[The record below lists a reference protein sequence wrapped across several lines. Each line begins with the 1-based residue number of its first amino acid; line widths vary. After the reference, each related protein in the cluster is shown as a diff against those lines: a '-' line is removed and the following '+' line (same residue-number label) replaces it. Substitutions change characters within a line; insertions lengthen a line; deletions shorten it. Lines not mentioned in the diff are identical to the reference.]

1 MVFSMFFVGANSSF
15 ANLGNVTMLV
25 PSGDQDGDG
34 VLDNLD
40 VDNDNDGTTDTVE
53 CSMLDLL
60 PVSASDLGLSL
71 GVSDGSL
78 SATEVDL
85 SAKWGLPSGSVLV
98 SVNGASTDSN
108 GNFRTIVNTPI
119 IFNISGLVPVIVKAH
134 HSSGIQTGAQDGI
147 VALDNVEY
155 KFVGSLSPGIVSAVN
170 NNNHYVKNTTAS
182 SNHPD
187 INVDW
192 ESQSPVTDIK
202 FYTTSTASS
211 IITLYLAPYICTDGD
226 GDGVTNE
233 DEKEDGTDATDP
245 CDFVLEHQT
254 VETSAEWKALDCDG
268 DGVTNEDEKTDGTDP
283 LNPCD
288 FVLAHQ
294 NCSPST
300 EWKNADCD
308 GDGVTNEKEKE
319 DRTDPLDPC
328 DFVLAHQN
336 CSPSTEWKNADCDGD
351 GVTNEDEKTD
361 GTDPLDPCDY
371 NPEHI
376 TLAQSGDY
384 LTADCDGDGVTN
396 EDEKE
401 DGTDPLDSC
410 DFVLAHQT
418 VVPSNTW
425 NDTDCDG
432 DGVTNEDEKDDG
444 TDPLDPCDYSPEHIT
459 LPQSGDYLTAD
470 CDGDGVTNENE
481 KEDGTDPLDPCDF
494 VLAHQTVAPS
504 NTWNDT
510 DCDGDGVTN
519 EDEKE
524 DGTDPL
530 DPCDYNPE
538 SVTLTPSVDWE
549 VLDCDNDGN
558 PNGTDPDPLVATA
571 RDDSGST
578 PAMTEVAINIL
589 ENDDYLPNNH
599 PDNLGIT
606 ALSMIGGSALG
617 TVTFDEETGFLTY
630 TPVESES
637 NTTVTIIYQVCNLI
651 PDPNVCA
658 SATVTIQVGPD
669 MDNVIDAV
677 DDSYSVDTGVSGV
690 IPDSNVLGNDTINGE
705 VVAATDVVLTSTPTD
720 ELTINEDG
728 SVSVAPG
735 TADGTYTIEYTICEA
750 ANTDNCDTGTV
761 TVQVGPDMGNVIDAV
776 DDSYSVDTD
785 VSGVIPDSNVLGND
799 TINGEVVAAADIV
812 LTSTP
817 TDELTINE
825 DGSVSVAPGTAD
837 GTYTIE
843 YTICEVANTDNCDT
857 GTVTVQV
864 GPDMGNVIDAVDDS
878 YSVDTDVSGVIPDS
892 NVLGNDTINGEVV
905 AAADIV
911 LTSTPT
917 DELTI
922 NEDGSVSVA
931 PGTADGTYTIEYTI
945 CEAAN
950 TDNCDTGTVTVQV
963 GPDMGNVIDAVD
975 DSYSVDTDV
984 SGVIPDSNVLGND
997 TINGEVVAAADIVLT
1012 STPTDELTIN
1022 EDGSVSVAPGT
1033 ADGTYTIEYTICEVA
1048 NTDNCDTGTVTV
1060 QVGPDMDNVIDAV
1073 DDSYSVDTGVSGVV
1087 PDSNVLGND
1096 TINGEVVAAANVVL
1110 TSTPTDELAI
1120 NEDGSIS
1127 VAPGTADGTYTIE
1140 YNICE
1145 VANTDN
1151 CDTGTVTVQV
1161 GPDMDNV
1168 IDALDDSYSVDTGV
1182 SGVIPDSNVLGND
1195 TINGEIVATTEVVL
1209 TSTPTDE
1216 LTINEDGSVSVAP
1229 GTADGTYT
1237 IEYTICE
1244 VANTE
1249 NCDTGTVTV
1258 QVGPDMDNVIVAV
1271 DDAYTTDTNNTGL
1284 ITGSNVLDNDTLN
1297 GDPVASTDVV
1307 LTSTPTD
1314 VLTINEDGSVSV
1326 APGTADGTYTIDY
1339 MICVAANAENCDTAT
1354 VTVIIEEGD
1363 EDEKIEVNQLVTPN
1377 SDGKNDFLFIRGVR
1391 NANNNTLKIFNR
1403 WGVSVY
1409 EGKGYNNQNNVFDGR
1424 SKARSTVTGNN
1435 YLPAGVY
1442 YYIFQYEN
1450 KQQNITDSGYIYVS
1464 K

>member
-1 MVFSMFFVGANSSF
+1 
-15 ANLGNVTMLV
+15 
-25 PSGDQDGDG
+25 
-34 VLDNLD
+34 
-40 VDNDNDGTTDTVE
+40 
-53 CSMLDLL
+53 MLDLL

-308 GDGVTNEKEKE
+308 GDGVTNEDEKE
-319 DRTDPLDPC
+319 DGTDPLDPC
-328 DFVLAHQN
+328 DFVLAHQD

-396 EDEKE
+396 EDEK
-401 DGTDPLDSC
+401 
-410 DFVLAHQT
+410 
-418 VVPSNTW
+418 
-425 NDTDCDG
+425 
-432 DGVTNEDEKDDG
+432 DDG
-444 TDPLDPCDYSPEHIT
+444 TDPLDPCDYNPEHIT

-558 PNGTDPDPLVATA
+558 PNGTDLDPLVATA

-578 PAMTEVAINIL
+578 PALTEVAINIL

-617 TVTFDEETGFLTY
+617 TVTFNEETGFLTY

-651 PDPNVCA
+651 PDPFVCA

-677 DDSYSVDTGVSGV
+677 DDNYTVNTGVSGV

-705 VVAATDVVLTSTPTD
+705 IVAATDV
-720 ELTINEDG
+720 
-728 SVSVAPG
+728 
-735 TADGTYTIEYTICEA
+735 
-750 ANTDNCDTGTV
+750 
-761 TVQVGPDMGNVIDAV
+761 
-776 DDSYSVDTD
+776 
-785 VSGVIPDSNVLGND
+785 
-799 TINGEVVAAADIV
+799 
-812 LTSTP
+812 
-817 TDELTINE
+817 
-825 DGSVSVAPGTAD
+825 
-837 GTYTIE
+837 
-843 YTICEVANTDNCDT
+843 
-857 GTVTVQV
+857 
-864 GPDMGNVIDAVDDS
+864 
-878 YSVDTDVSGVIPDS
+878 
-892 NVLGNDTINGEVV
+892 
-905 AAADIV
+905 
-911 LTSTPT
+911 
-917 DELTI
+917 
-922 NEDGSVSVA
+922 
-931 PGTADGTYTIEYTI
+931 
-945 CEAAN
+945 
-950 TDNCDTGTVTVQV
+950 
-963 GPDMGNVIDAVD
+963 
-975 DSYSVDTDV
+975 
-984 SGVIPDSNVLGND
+984 
-997 TINGEVVAAADIVLT
+997 VLT

-1073 DDSYSVDTGVSGVV
+1073 DDSYTVDTS
-1087 PDSNVLGND
+1087 
-1096 TINGEVVAAANVVL
+1096 
-1110 TSTPTDELAI
+1110 
-1120 NEDGSIS
+1120 
-1127 VAPGTADGTYTIE
+1127 
-1140 YNICE
+1140 
-1145 VANTDN
+1145 
-1151 CDTGTVTVQV
+1151 
-1161 GPDMDNV
+1161 
-1168 IDALDDSYSVDTGV
+1168 V
-1182 SGVIPDSNVLGND
+1182 SGVI
-1195 TINGEIVATTEVVL
+1195 
-1209 TSTPTDE
+1209 
-1216 LTINEDGSVSVAP
+1216 
-1229 GTADGTYT
+1229 
-1237 IEYTICE
+1237 
-1244 VANTE
+1244 
-1249 NCDTGTVTV
+1249 
-1258 QVGPDMDNVIVAV
+1258 
-1271 DDAYTTDTNNTGL
+1271 
-1284 ITGSNVLDNDTLN
+1284 
-1297 GDPVASTDVV
+1297 
-1307 LTSTPTD
+1307 
-1314 VLTINEDGSVSV
+1314 
-1326 APGTADGTYTIDY
+1326 
-1339 MICVAANAENCDTAT
+1339 
-1354 VTVIIEEGD
+1354 
-1363 EDEKIEVNQLVTPN
+1363 
-1377 SDGKNDFLFIRGVR
+1377 SD
-1391 NANNNTLKIFNR
+1391 
-1403 WGVSVY
+1403 
-1409 EGKGYNNQNNVFDGR
+1409 
-1424 SKARSTVTGNN
+1424 
-1435 YLPAGVY
+1435 
-1442 YYIFQYEN
+1442 
-1450 KQQNITDSGYIYVS
+1450 
-1464 K
+1464 

>member
-1 MVFSMFFVGANSSF
+1 MGKNYRFNIKNKKLLGFRLILALLFFGLFTSFEVFSNSLNQSNFLSDNKSVNYSNILDCGAGHMSN
-15 ANLGNVTMLV
+15 
-25 PSGDQDGDG
+25 G
-34 VLDNLD
+34 VKC
-40 VDNDNDGTTDTVE
+40 TH
-53 CSMLDLL
+53 LDLKA
-60 PVSASDLGLSL
+60 VVASDFDFPN
-71 GVSDGSL
+71 GVTDASL
-78 SATEVDL
+78 SAVNKDM
-85 SAKWGLPSGSVLV
+85 SHKWGLPEGSVMVTVSGGSTYNNGSFYIEEDTPMIFTFSGSIPIMVV
-98 SVNGASTDSN
+98 AGHSPRVAANG
-108 GNFRTIVNTPI
+108 R
-119 IFNISGLVPVIVKAH
+119 
-134 HSSGIQTGAQDGI
+134 DGI
-147 VALDNVEY
+147 IGSEGDIYNQTTVVPNGITSSN
-155 KFVGSLSPGIVSAVN
+155 VGSN
-170 NNNHYVKNTTAS
+170 YYVENTTNKPIDEGKRFFWHS
-182 SNHPD
+182 
-187 INVDW
+187 
-192 ESQSPVTDIK
+192 ESTVTQIQ
-202 FYTTSTASS
+202 FYTTANN
-211 IITLYLAPYICTDGD
+211 ITSGIGISLQPVVCVNTD
-226 GDGVTNE
+226 E
-233 DEKEDGTDATDP
+233 
-245 CDFVLEHQT
+245 
-254 VETSAEWKALDCDG
+254 
-268 DGVTNEDEKTDGTDP
+268 
-283 LNPCD
+283 
-288 FVLAHQ
+288 
-294 NCSPST
+294 
-300 EWKNADCD
+300 D

-319 DRTDPLDPC
+319 DGTDPLDPC
-328 DFVLAHQN
+328 DFVLAHQTVT
-336 CSPSTEWKNADCDGD
+336 PSSTWIADDCDGD
-351 GVTNEDEKTD
+351 GVTNGDEKTD

-384 LTADCDGDGVTN
+384 LNADCDGDGVTNEDEKTDGTDPLDPCDFVLAHQTVDPSSAWNDEDCDGDGVINEDEKNDGTDPLDPCDYNPESVTLTQNGAYLNADCDGDGVTN

-418 VVPSNTW
+418 VAPSSTW

-432 DGVTNEDEKDDG
+432 DGVTNEDEKTDG
-444 TDPLDPCDYSPEHIT
+444 TDPLDPCDY
-459 LPQSGDYLTAD
+459 L
-470 CDGDGVTNENE
+470 
-481 KEDGTDPLDPCDF
+481 
-494 VLAHQTVAPS
+494 
-504 NTWNDT
+504 
-510 DCDGDGVTN
+510 
-519 EDEKE
+519 
-524 DGTDPL
+524 
-530 DPCDYNPE
+530 PE

-549 VLDCDNDGN
+549 ILDCDNDGN

-578 PAMTEVAINIL
+578 PALTEVAINIL

-606 ALSMIGGSALG
+606 SLSMIGGSALG
-617 TVTFDEETGFLTY
+617 TVLFDEETGFLNY

-637 NTTVTIIYQVCNLI
+637 NTTVTIIYQVCNVI

-669 MDNVIDAV
+669 KDNVIDAV
-677 DDSYSVDTGVSGV
+677 DDGYGVETGVSGV
-690 IPDSNVLGNDTINGE
+690 IPGSNVLGNDTINGE
-705 VVAATDVVLTSTPTD
+705 VVAAEDV
-720 ELTINEDG
+720 
-728 SVSVAPG
+728 
-735 TADGTYTIEYTICEA
+735 
-750 ANTDNCDTGTV
+750 
-761 TVQVGPDMGNVIDAV
+761 
-776 DDSYSVDTD
+776 
-785 VSGVIPDSNVLGND
+785 
-799 TINGEVVAAADIV
+799 V

-864 GPDMGNVIDAVDDS
+864 GPDMDDVIVAVDDN
-878 YSVDTDVSGVIPDS
+878 YSVETRVSGVIPDS

-905 AAADIV
+905 AADDVI
-911 LTSTPT
+911 LTSTAT

-922 NEDGSVSVA
+922 NGDGSISIT
-931 PGTADGTYTIEYTI
+931 PGTADGIYTIEYTI
-945 CEAAN
+945 CEVAN

-963 GPDMGNVIDAVD
+963 GPDMDNVIDAVD
-975 DSYSVDTDV
+975 DTYGVETGV
-984 SGVIPDSNVLGND
+984 SGVISDSNVLGND
-997 TINGEVVAAADIVLT
+997 TINGELVAAEDVILT
-1012 STPTDELTIN
+1012 STATDELTIN

-1073 DDSYSVDTGVSGVV
+1073 DDTYGV
-1087 PDSNVLGND
+1087 
-1096 TINGEVVAAANVVL
+1096 E
-1110 TSTPTDELAI
+1110 
-1120 NEDGSIS
+1120 
-1127 VAPGTADGTYTIE
+1127 
-1140 YNICE
+1140 
-1145 VANTDN
+1145 
-1151 CDTGTVTVQV
+1151 
-1161 GPDMDNV
+1161 
-1168 IDALDDSYSVDTGV
+1168 TGV

-1195 TINGEIVATTEVVL
+1195 TINGELVSAEDVIL
-1209 TSTPTDE
+1209 TSTATDQ

-1229 GTADGTYT
+1229 GTADGIYT

-1244 VANTE
+1244 VANTD

-1271 DDAYTTDTNNTGL
+1271 DDAYTTDTDNTGL
-1284 ITGSNVLDNDTLN
+1284 ILGSNVLDNDTLN
-1297 GDPVASTDVV
+1297 GDPVAATDVV
-1307 LTSTPTD
+1307 LTSTPTA

-1326 APGTADGTYTIDY
+1326 APGTADGTYTIEY
-1339 MICVAANAENCDTAT
+1339 MICEAANAENCDTGT

>member
-1 MVFSMFFVGANSSF
+1 MENITFVKYRSILAHYFSLIAVIFVFGSASSYGNTYVYNHGEKILHEVNVNDKSNIKQNSSNEF
-15 ANLGNVTMLV
+15 WDLFSIRSLDLSRTDIDYSGVYSSNSVTQISAIPLTILDSSSAISMD
-25 PSGDQDGDG
+25 SDGDG
-34 VLDNLD
+34 VTDDKENA
-40 VDNDNDGTTDTVE
+40 DGTDPNNS
-53 CSMLDLL
+53 CDFIL
-60 PVSASDLGLSL
+60 AHQ
-71 GVSDGSL
+71 
-78 SATEVDL
+78 
-85 SAKWGLPSGSVLV
+85 
-98 SVNGASTDSN
+98 NC
-108 GNFRTIVNTPI
+108 TP
-119 IFNISGLVPVIVKAH
+119 
-134 HSSGIQTGAQDGI
+134 
-147 VALDNVEY
+147 
-155 KFVGSLSPGIVSAVN
+155 
-170 NNNHYVKNTTAS
+170 
-182 SNHPD
+182 
-187 INVDW
+187 
-192 ESQSPVTDIK
+192 
-202 FYTTSTASS
+202 STAWKN
-211 IITLYLAPYICTDGD
+211 ADCD
-226 GDGVTNE
+226 GDGVTNNK
-233 DEKEDGTDATDP
+233 EKIDGTDPLDP
-245 CDFVLEHQT
+245 CDFVLGHQNCSPST
-254 VETSAEWKALDCDG
+254 EWKNADCDG
-268 DGVTNEDEKTDGTDP
+268 DGVTNEKEKEDGTDP
-283 LNPCD
+283 LDPCDFVLAHQNCSPSTEWKNADCDGDGVTNVDEKSDGTDPLDPCDYDPDHVTVAQCSSYLPSDCDGDGVTNGKEIEDGTDPLDPCD

-319 DRTDPLDPC
+319 DGTDPLDPCDFVLAHQNCTPSTEWKNADCDGDGVTNEVEKTDGTDPLDPC

-336 CSPSTEWKNADCDGD
+336 CSPSTEWKNTDCDGD

-371 NPEHI
+371 N
-376 TLAQSGDY
+376 
-384 LTADCDGDGVTN
+384 
-396 EDEKE
+396 
-401 DGTDPLDSC
+401 
-410 DFVLAHQT
+410 
-418 VVPSNTW
+418 
-425 NDTDCDG
+425 
-432 DGVTNEDEKDDG
+432 
-444 TDPLDPCDYSPEHIT
+444 PEHIT

-637 NTTVTIIYQVCNLI
+637 NSTVTIIYQVCNLI
-651 PDPNVCA
+651 PDPSVCA

-669 MDNVIDAV
+669 MD
-677 DDSYSVDTGVSGV
+677 
-690 IPDSNVLGNDTINGE
+690 
-705 VVAATDVVLTSTPTD
+705 
-720 ELTINEDG
+720 
-728 SVSVAPG
+728 
-735 TADGTYTIEYTICEA
+735 
-750 ANTDNCDTGTV
+750 
-761 TVQVGPDMGNVIDAV
+761 
-776 DDSYSVDTD
+776 
-785 VSGVIPDSNVLGND
+785 
-799 TINGEVVAAADIV
+799 
-812 LTSTP
+812 
-817 TDELTINE
+817 
-825 DGSVSVAPGTAD
+825 
-837 GTYTIE
+837 
-843 YTICEVANTDNCDT
+843 
-857 GTVTVQV
+857 
-864 GPDMGNVIDAVDDS
+864 NVIDAVDDS

-950 TDNCDTGTVTVQV
+950 TDNCDTATVTIQV

-975 DSYSVDTDV
+975 DSYTVDTGV

-997 TINGEVVAAADIVLT
+997 TINGEVVAAVDVVLT

-1060 QVGPDMDNVIDAV
+1060 QVGPDMENVIDAV
-1073 DDSYSVDTGVSGVV
+1073 DDSYTVDTGVSGVIS
-1087 PDSNVLGND
+1087 DSNVLGND
-1096 TINGEVVAAANVVL
+1096 TINGEIVAATDLVL
-1110 TSTPTDELAI
+1110 TSTPTDELTI
-1120 NEDGSIS
+1120 NEDGSVS

-1140 YNICE
+1140 YTICE
-1145 VANTDN
+1145 AANTDN

-1168 IDALDDSYSVDTGV
+1168 IDAVDDSYSVDTGV
-1182 SGVIPDSNVLGND
+1182 SGVIPDSNLLGND

-1339 MICVAANAENCDTAT
+1339 MICEAANAENCDTAT